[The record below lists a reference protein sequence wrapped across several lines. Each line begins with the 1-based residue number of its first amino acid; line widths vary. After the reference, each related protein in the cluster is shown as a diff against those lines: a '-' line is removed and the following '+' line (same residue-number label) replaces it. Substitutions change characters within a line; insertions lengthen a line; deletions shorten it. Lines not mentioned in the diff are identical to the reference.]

1 MTIGEHIRELRLQ
14 RNLSQDELGE
24 LAQVNGR
31 HISRY
36 ENGKVRPTA
45 KVLRRFAKVLDVSLE
60 DLMALTK
67 GQTAISEAVPFRDGD
82 LYQQFL
88 EVDRLD
94 EEDRFVAK
102 RMLQALIM
110 KKQLQD
116 LLTQQPRLRASR
128 SA

>member
-1 MTIGEHIRELRLQ
+1 MSIGEHIRELRLQ

-24 LAQVNGR
+24 LVQVNGR

-36 ENGKVRPTA
+36 ENGKVKPTA
-45 KVLRRFAKVLDVSLE
+45 KVLRRFAKVFEVPLE
-60 DLMALTK
+60 DLIALTK
-67 GQTAISEAVPFRDGD
+67 GHTKGVDSTPFRDND

-88 EVDRLD
+88 EVDQLD

-116 LLTQQPRLRASR
+116 LLTQQPRMRVSR